1 MTIAQAGAQA
11 MNYEFFTGLTAEID
25 KQELAGQT
33 AAVERLS
40 KLRTNLLKMQED
52 LQKASQE
59 VVERAQ
65 EDLQK
70 ILAADDMAQVVQANL
85 NRLDDAFMYVLTA
98 EITMAEETND
108 QERLHKLNQ
117 VRSLIVDQ
125 VEGQT
130 PPEIR
135 LLTDLMYAESDEEL
149 QQLLNENEDL
159 LSDELLKVVDLLQ
172 DQIKETGQQE
182 TVDRLGQVKGLIA
195 ARLVS

>member
-1 MTIAQAGAQA
+1 